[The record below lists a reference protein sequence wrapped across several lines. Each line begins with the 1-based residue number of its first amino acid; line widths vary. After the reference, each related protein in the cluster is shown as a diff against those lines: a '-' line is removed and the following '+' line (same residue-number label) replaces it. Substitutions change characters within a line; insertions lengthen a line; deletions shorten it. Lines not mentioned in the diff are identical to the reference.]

1 MLEKAKRAVA
11 RAAGAFVVGIS
22 AIPVASAADK
32 PVIDTGDTAWLLIAT
47 ALVLMM
53 NIPGLALF
61 YAGMVRKKNVLATAV
76 QAFAVAALVTVLWF
90 AVGYS
95 LAYTDGGAL
104 NGAIGALSRTFGSG
118 LQGSVHPLAKTVP
131 ENVFLM
137 YQATFAIITPAIIA
151 GAFAERMKFSA
162 MMWFMALWVLCVYVP
177 VAHWVWGGGFL
188 GTAGVLDF
196 AGGLVVHLNAGIAGL
211 ICALILG
218 KRQGYG
224 REYMAPHDLVL
235 TLIGTSLLWVGWFG
249 FNAGSALSS
258 GELAGY
264 AMLNTHVSA
273 AVAALVW
280 MSIEWSSRGKP
291 SVLGI
296 LSGAVAGLGTIT
308 PAAGFVE
315 PWAAMVIGLAAGA
328 VCYWAAVILKTQ
340 LGYDDSARRLRR
352 AWRRW
357 HPGHDPHRRLRHQ
370 GDQRRRQGPTGRPGG
385 WPRRPNPDPALWRRR
400 GRCLLGHRDLDHP
413 QDRRRRDRSAGHPRR
428 GDRRPRHRPARR
440 ARAVIRHV
448 IWSVRSAPAS
458 GDPWPRCVAR
468 LLPAAAPARPKPR
481 R

>member
-1 MLEKAKRAVA
+1 MLENAKRAAV
-11 RAAGAFVVGIS
+11 RTAGALIVGVS
-22 AIPVASAADK
+22 TVPVASAADK

-104 NGAIGALSRTFGSG
+104 DGAIGGLSRAFGSG
-118 LQGSVHPLAKTVP
+118 LQGSVHPLARTVP

-177 VAHWVWGGGFL
+177 VAHWIWGGGFL
-188 GTAGVLDF
+188 GAAGVLDF

-211 ICALILG
+211 VCALVLG
-218 KRQGYG
+218 KRHGYG
-224 REYMAPHDLVL
+224 HEYMAPHDLTL

-280 MSIEWSSRGKP
+280 MAIEWASRGKP

-315 PWAAMVIGLAAGA
+315 PWAAMVIGLMAGA

-340 LGYDDSARRLRR
+340 LGYDDSLDAFGVHGIGGILGTILTGVFATRLINDV
-352 AWRRW
+352 AGGQAVGLVD
-357 HPGHDPHRRLRHQ
+357 GHGGQVLTQLYGVAVVGAYSAIVTWIILKIADGLVGLRV
-370 GDQRRRQGPTGRPGG
+370 T
-385 WPRRPNPDPALWRRR
+385 
-400 GRCLLGHRDLDHP
+400 RDEETEGLDTTLHGERV
-413 QDRRRRDRSAGHPRR
+413 Q
-428 GDRRPRHRPARR
+428 
-440 ARAVIRHV
+440 
-448 IWSVRSAPAS
+448 
-458 GDPWPRCVAR
+458 
-468 LLPAAAPARPKPR
+468 
-481 R
+481 

>member
-1 MLEKAKRAVA
+1 MLENAKRAAA
-11 RAAGAFVVGIS
+11 RMAGAFVVGLS
-22 AIPVASAADK
+22 AAPAVAADK

-76 QAFAVAALVTVLWF
+76 QAFAIAALVTVLWF

-104 NGAIGALSRTFGSG
+104 NGAIGALSRAFGSG
-118 LQGSVHPLAKTVP
+118 LQGSVHPLARTVP

-162 MMWFMALWVLCVYVP
+162 MMWAMTLWVLCVYVP

-211 ICALILG
+211 VCALVLG

-224 REYMAPHDLVL
+224 HEYMAPHDLML
-235 TLIGTSLLWVGWFG
+235 TLVGTSLLWVGWFG

-264 AMLNTHVSA
+264 AMLNTHISA

-315 PWAAMVIGLAAGA
+315 PWAAMVIGLMAGA
-328 VCYWAAVILKTQ
+328 VCYWASVILKTR
-340 LGYDDSARRLRR
+340 LGYDDSLDVFGVHGVGGILGTILTGVFATRLINDV
-352 AWRRW
+352 AKGQ
-357 HPGHDPHRRLRHQ
+357 PVGLVDGHGGQILTQLYGVAVVGAFSAIATWIILKIVDALVGLRVTRDEETE
-370 GDQRRRQGPTGRPGG
+370 GLDT
-385 WPRRPNPDPALWRRR
+385 ALHGERV
-400 GRCLLGHRDLDHP
+400 
-413 QDRRRRDRSAGHPRR
+413 Q
-428 GDRRPRHRPARR
+428 
-440 ARAVIRHV
+440 
-448 IWSVRSAPAS
+448 
-458 GDPWPRCVAR
+458 
-468 LLPAAAPARPKPR
+468 
-481 R
+481 